1 LLEFSEFKPVS
12 LDDRDLFLRQYRQY
26 PQVHSDNTFAN
37 MVCWNHYANYRFADV
52 DGAIVLASTID
63 GVASFRPP
71 IGPKNPALLDDVID
85 LALRE
90 GGAAPLLVL
99 DPVNEA
105 WIREIYPNLTLYP
118 DRDYFDYIYRTE
130 DLADFAGKGYATV
143 RRQVNHFRRE
153 YAYSVEAITRENIDE
168 VWEFLVIWCEWRDC
182 DSVPILA
189 YEKEAILF
197 AINNF
202 FAIGLRGWII
212 RVGETIGAISVVD
225 EVNADMAVV
234 HFEKALPETYRDIY
248 KVIMTETAAGLRE
261 RYRFINRECDMGVPG
276 LRESK
281 TRCHPACM
289 VEVHYATRDDLEACR
304 R

>member
-1 LLEFSEFKPVS
+1 MLEFSEFKPVS

-52 DGAIVLASTID
+52 DGAIVLSSTID

-99 DPVNEA
+99 DPVNET
-105 WIREIYPNLTLYP
+105 WIREVYPNLTLYP

-225 EVNADMAVV
+225 EVNTDMAVV

-248 KVIMTETAAGLRE
+248 KVIMTETAAGLRG